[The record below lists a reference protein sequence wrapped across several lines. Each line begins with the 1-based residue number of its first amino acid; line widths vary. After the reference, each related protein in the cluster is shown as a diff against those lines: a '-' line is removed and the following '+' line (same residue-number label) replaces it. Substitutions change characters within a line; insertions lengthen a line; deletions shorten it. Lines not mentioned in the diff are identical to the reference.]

1 MLERVN
7 GGVAC
12 DIRQVD
18 FEGGYRETVELRE
31 LVVVEFVGQDG
42 FDNQQLLRNR
52 MVSFVQ

>member
-1 MLERVN
+1 VL
-7 GGVAC
+7 
-12 DIRQVD
+12 IRQVD

-31 LVVVEFVGQDG
+31 VVVVEFVGQDG